1 MTKTKQAI
9 KEANKMADKEL
20 LKSKLEGYKAN
31 AIKWLDTEVYGYKRG
46 KILAIAVIVII
57 AVTQANP

>member
-1 MTKTKQAI
+1 
-9 KEANKMADKEL
+9 MADKEL
-20 LKSKLEGYKAN
+20 LKAKLDGYKAS